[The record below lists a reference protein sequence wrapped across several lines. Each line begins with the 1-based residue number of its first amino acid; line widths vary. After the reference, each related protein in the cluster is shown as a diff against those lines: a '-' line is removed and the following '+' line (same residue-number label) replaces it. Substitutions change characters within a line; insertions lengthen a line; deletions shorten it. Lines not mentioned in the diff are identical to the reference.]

1 MKLTTV
7 GRLLVLLAAAGL
19 SSVLTRTRDVA
30 APASATIAPAHSV
43 YILPANS
50 VYNLAFPCNKPFA
63 EAGPGTNSEIKDV
76 ASNFERFAKIDV
88 NGEGRH
94 PVFRALLAKLH
105 PLCCRIKGEHSCCK
119 VKGNFNE
126 FLVDG
131 RGVLVKHYP
140 KRTPPAGAEQDIIAL
155 LADSESTTA
164 LTP

>member
-1 MKLTTV
+1 MKYV
-7 GRLLVLLAAAGL
+7 GQPAIIVNVASFSSVAGRDYSQLAALHQRYQHRGL
-19 SSVLTRTRDVA
+19 R
-30 APASATIAPAHSV
+30 I
-43 YILPANS
+43 
-50 VYNLAFPCNKPFA
+50 LAFPCNKPFA